1 MKTNMPG
8 TQEYPLTEGKLNN
21 SFSNLTY
28 LNTMNWCVV
37 VEGKTDELFYKNYTK
52 LPLFGET
59 KVEEKEKYNSNS
71 EKIKN
76 FLDQLEHDSADTKE
90 KIICII
96 HEKNKDGKHFYGI
109 ADADYHKPYSMSDL
123 KKLHKIMKVDFSDL
137 QDIIKNQVVFTDA
150 NSLETMMIKWAGEEA
165 FAEVVN
171 RADKTLSVDKS
182 VITDALQFAGLIGI
196 CRQFFDNDKTS
207 PSFKNIVIQSFHYY
221 KYLFFNPYLK
231 KYLFDKN
238 SYVEDLCKTVSVEKK
253 NNLLDLMKETVSK
266 DEIYYIAQGHDIINF
281 IQSISYIKNQND
293 ELFKKL
299 ENRYNLEQKN
309 KSEKP
314 KVQYEL
320 EKPKVQYEL
329 EEPIIKEY
337 VKEAYFNNSPIAVR
351 LKETEEKRN
360 IEFKKNITNL
370 KTSSEYI
377 YVYVHSYQYFISSE
391 LTYSYFIFGINLEG
405 KVELISYILNI
416 NKKMRFTK
424 EDFFIWFTN
433 LCKNGIQQID
443 RIETNIM
450 NLNIENCIYCK
461 KSCIEGINNI
471 FNNCLRTR
479 FNSEEEFKCSIEKAL
494 KEFYA

>member
-1 MKTNMPG
+1 MMKTNVSG
-8 TQEYPLTEGKLNN
+8 TQVYPSTEGKLNN

-37 VEGKTDELFYKNYTK
+37 VEGETDELFYKKYTK

-59 KVEEKEKYNSNS
+59 IVGKEEKNNSNS
-71 EKIKN
+71 INN
-76 FLDQLEHDSADTKE
+76 FLTQLENSKADAKE
-90 KIICII
+90 KIFCLIY
-96 HEKNKDGKHFYGI
+96 EKNNDGKHFYGI
-109 ADADYHKPYSMSDL
+109 ADADYHIPNSASDL

-150 NSLETMMIKWAGEEA
+150 NSLETMLIKWAGEEA

-196 CRQFFDNDKTS
+196 CRRFFDNDKTS

-238 SYVEDLCKTVSVEKK
+238 SYIEDLCKTVSVEKK
-253 NNLLDLMKETVSK
+253 NNLLDLMKETVSN

-299 ENRYNLEQKN
+299 ENRYNLEYNLEQKN
-309 KSEKP
+309 KSGKP

-320 EKPKVQYEL
+320 EK
-329 EEPIIKEY
+329 PIIKEY
-337 VKEAYFNNSPIAVR
+337 VKEAYFNNSPIAVW

-377 YVYVHSYQYFISSE
+377 YVYVHSNQYFISSE

-416 NKKMRFTK
+416 NEKIRFTQ

-433 LCKNGIQQID
+433 LYKNGIQQID

-450 NLNIENCIYCK
+450 NLNIKNCIYCK

-479 FNSEEEFKCSIEKAL
+479 FNSKEEFKCSIEKAL